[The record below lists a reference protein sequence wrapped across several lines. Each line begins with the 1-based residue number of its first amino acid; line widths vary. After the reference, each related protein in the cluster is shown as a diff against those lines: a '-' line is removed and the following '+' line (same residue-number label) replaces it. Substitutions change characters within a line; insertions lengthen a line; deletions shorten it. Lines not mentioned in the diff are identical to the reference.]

1 VCEVNIKFAYITME
15 NIDTTHLFDNS
26 KL

>member
-1 VCEVNIKFAYITME
+1 ME